1 MKPIKLIISA
11 FGPYADT
18 MPEIGFEQF
27 EDKGLFLISGDTGAG
42 KTTIFDAICFALYG
56 KTSGSYRDTKNL
68 RSEYA
73 KQGVESYVDFYFSH
87 QGKNYHIRRSPA
99 YERSKQ
105 RGEGV
110 ITESEKAVLYT
121 EGEPPVEK
129 LTQVNDAVRELL
141 HINFDQFKQI
151 AMIAQGE
158 FWDLLNA
165 KTDRR
170 TEILRTIFMTSGYK
184 NIEYRLKD
192 RMDSSHAKKV
202 ASEKSIIQHF
212 SEVEA
217 DDADENKDELTD
229 KKNKLN
235 ASGIILDAGELLSI
249 LDSLID
255 SDGKRT
261 EKVQTDLTKAEED
274 LKKNTEALATAKLNN
289 DFIENVRKF
298 ENEAE
303 KLKEREPVIKELEN
317 RLEMQKMATREVG
330 PAYKLWHKKCS
341 EVADTEN
348 KIGKQETA
356 KAEAKAG
363 VDATKKTLE
372 EAEKATPEAEEL
384 KAFISR
390 ISNEEPKYHQRDEL
404 RVQLEQLTEEEKKIK
419 EREDALKSDEAEL
432 KKRID
437 SLKQKI
443 EELTGKPVE
452 LIKAETEG
460 NELKNLADDVRNVL
474 EEQIKE
480 RDRRHKVYEE
490 KKEKYKTA
498 FAEYE
503 KANAERLNAE
513 KILDNCRAGI
523 LADGLKEG
531 DKCPV
536 CGSTHHPELAKLSD
550 SSISEEK
557 FENIKT
563 VEADCQQKKND
574 ANTEAEKAKTSL
586 EGYEEQMRSSILDC
600 LNNGIIGINAEG
612 KKTDELIEM
621 LCVEYE
627 SLKEKIKTN
636 ALLQASLEKDCT
648 ILKDSQKDYS
658 KATVEDTQK
667 LAGEK
672 DELSVKKQET
682 ANSLTECRTSL
693 KSLEELSYSDW
704 KTASKEIEKAVKRVE
719 EIKNTIESARSEKSE
734 ADMRLAETKSALT
747 VLGEN
752 LKTQQ
757 DEEKKLK
764 DDLDE
769 LIKEKNFKDIDEM
782 LGYVVEET
790 VLSETENKINEYNQ
804 DVSTNKTQLEQ
815 ARSVVA
821 KDSKFVDIE
830 SLKAVCDE
838 QKNNVETIRN
848 ILNTVTN
855 RLKTNKDKKQKIT
868 EQQSDL
874 EKYGKEF
881 RVCENLYKLVKGTTG
896 NGKITLEQYIQ
907 AAGFDGILAAANRR
921 LIPMSDGQYEL
932 FRQDSLG
939 KQSNIY
945 LDLEVLDNY
954 TGHRRPVGNLSGG
967 ESFKASLSLA
977 LGLSDTVSSNLGGIQ
992 MDALFVDEGFGTL
1005 DRKSIGNALDILINL
1020 STANKLVGVISHR
1033 EELIEN
1039 IPQQICVKKSKN
1051 GSRFEI
1057 ITSE

>member
-18 MPEIGFEQF
+18 MPEIDFEQF

-99 YERSKQ
+99 FERPKQ

-110 ITESEKAVLYT
+110 MTESEKAVLYI

-165 KTDRR
+165 KTDKR

-217 DDADENKDELTD
+217 DDVDENKDELSD
-229 KKNKLN
+229 KQNTLN
-235 ASGIILDAGELLSI
+235 ASGTILDASELLSI

-255 SDGKRT
+255 SDGKRS
-261 EKVQTDLTKAEED
+261 EKVQTDLTKAEEEF
-274 LKKNTEALATAKLNN
+274 KKNSEALATAKLNN
-289 DFIENVRKF
+289 GFIEKVRQF

-303 KLKEREPVIKELEN
+303 KLKELEPEMKELKTT
-317 RLEMQKMATREVG
+317 LKMQKVATREVG
-330 PAYKLWHKKCS
+330 PAYKLWDKKCS

-348 KIGKQETA
+348 KIRQQEAA
-356 KAEAKAG
+356 KAEAKTG
-363 VDATKKTLE
+363 VDATKKALE
-372 EAEKATPEAEEL
+372 EAEKAKPEAEEL
-384 KAFISR
+384 KVFISR

-404 RVQLEQLTEEEKKIK
+404 RVQLDKLTEEEKKVK
-419 EREDALKSDEAEL
+419 EREDALKSDEEKL

-443 EELTGKPVE
+443 DELTGKPDE
-452 LIKAETEG
+452 LFKAKTEG
-460 NELKNLADDVRNVL
+460 KELKDLEDDVRDIL
-474 EEQIKE
+474 EKQVKE
-480 RDRRHKVYEE
+480 RGRRHKVYED
-490 KKEKYKTA
+490 KKEDYKTA
-498 FAEYE
+498 SAGYE
-503 KANAERLNAE
+503 KATAERLNAE

-550 SSISEEK
+550 SSISEEE

-563 VEADCQQKKND
+563 VEADCQQKKNN
-574 ANTEAEKAKTSL
+574 ANIEAEKAKTSL
-586 EGYEEQMRSSILDC
+586 EEYEEQMRSSILDC

-621 LCVEYE
+621 LGVEYG
-627 SLKEKIKTN
+627 SLKDKVKTN
-636 ALLQASLEKDCT
+636 ALLQASLEKDCK
-648 ILKDSQKDYS
+648 ILEDSQKDYS

-667 LAGEK
+667 LTGEK
-672 DELSVKKQET
+672 DELSAKKQET

-704 KTASKEIEKAVKRVE
+704 KTASKEMEKAGKRVDA
-719 EIKNTIESARSEKSE
+719 ISKAIESTQSEKSK
-734 ADMRLAETKSALT
+734 ADKKLAEAESALT

-764 DDLDE
+764 EDLDK

-790 VLSETENKINEYNQ
+790 VLSKTEEEINKYNQ
-804 DVSTNKTQLEQ
+804 AVSTNKTQLEQ
-815 ARSVVA
+815 ARADA
-821 KDSKFVDIE
+821 KDRKFVDIE
-830 SLKAVCDE
+830 SLKAICDE
-838 QKNNVETIRN
+838 QKNNVEMIRN

-855 RLKTNKDKKQKIT
+855 RLKTNKEKKQKIT

-977 LGLSDTVSSNLGGIQ
+977 LGLSDTVSSNLGGVQ

-1005 DRKSIGNALDILINL
+1005 DRKSIENALDILINL
-1020 STANKLVGVISHR
+1020 SSANKLVGVISHR

-1039 IPQQICVKKSKN
+1039 IPQQICVKKTKT
-1051 GSRFEI
+1051 GSQFEV
-1057 ITSE
+1057 ITGD

>member
-18 MPEIGFEQF
+18 MPKIDFEQF

-99 YERSKQ
+99 FERPKQ

-110 ITESEKAVLYT
+110 MTESEKAVLYI

-165 KTDRR
+165 KTDKR

-192 RMDSSHAKKV
+192 RMDSGHAKKV

-229 KKNKLN
+229 KQNKLN
-235 ASGIILDAGELLSI
+235 ASGTILDAGELLSI

-255 SDGKRT
+255 SDGKRS
-261 EKVQTDLTKAEED
+261 EKVQTDLTKAEEEF
-274 LKKNTEALATAKLNN
+274 KKNSEALATAKLNN
-289 DFIENVRKF
+289 GFIEKVRQF

-303 KLKEREPVIKELEN
+303 KLKEREIEIKELKTT
-317 RLEMQKMATREVG
+317 LEMQKVATREVG
-330 PAYKLWHKKCS
+330 PAYKLWNKKCS
-341 EVADTEN
+341 EVVDTEN
-348 KIGKQETA
+348 KIRQQEAA
-356 KAEAKAG
+356 KTEAKAG
-363 VDATKKTLE
+363 VDAAEKALE
-372 EAEKATPEAEEL
+372 EAEKAKPEAEEL
-384 KAFISR
+384 KVFISR

-404 RVQLEQLTEEEKKIK
+404 RVQLDKLTEEEKKVK
-419 EREDALKSDEAEL
+419 EREDALKSDEEEL

-443 EELTGKPVE
+443 DELTGKPDE
-452 LIKAETEG
+452 LFKAKTEG
-460 NELKNLADDVRNVL
+460 KELKDLEDDVRDVL
-474 EEQIKE
+474 EKQVKE
-480 RDRRHKVYEE
+480 RDRRHKVYED
-490 KKEKYKTA
+490 KKEDYKTA
-498 FAEYE
+498 FAGYE
-503 KANAERLNAE
+503 KATAERLNAE

-550 SSISEEK
+550 SSISEEE

-563 VEADCQQKKND
+563 VEADCQQKKNN

-586 EGYEEQMRSSILDC
+586 EEYEEQMRGSILDC

-621 LCVEYE
+621 LGVEYGP
-627 SLKEKIKTN
+627 LKEKVKTN
-636 ALLQASLEKDCT
+636 ALLQASLEKDCK
-648 ILKDSQKDYS
+648 ILEDSQKDYS

-672 DELSVKKQET
+672 DELSAKKQET

-704 KTASKEIEKAVKRVE
+704 KTASKEMEKSGKRVDA
-719 EIKNTIESARSEKSE
+719 INKAIESTQSEKSK
-734 ADMRLAETKSALT
+734 ADKKLAEAGSALT

-764 DDLDE
+764 EDLDK
-769 LIKEKNFKDIDEM
+769 LISEKNFKDIDEM

-790 VLSETENKINEYNQ
+790 VLSKTEEEINKYNQ
-804 DVSTNKTQLEQ
+804 AVSTNKTQLEQ
-815 ARSVVA
+815 ARADA
-821 KDSKFVDIE
+821 KDRKFVDIE
-830 SLKAVCDE
+830 SLKAICDE

-977 LGLSDTVSSNLGGIQ
+977 LGLSDTVSSNLGGVQ

-1005 DRKSIGNALDILINL
+1005 DRKSIENALDILINL
-1020 STANKLVGVISHR
+1020 SIANKLVGVISHR

-1039 IPQQICVKKSKN
+1039 IPQQICVKKTKT
-1051 GSRFEI
+1051 GSQFDV
-1057 ITSE
+1057 ITGD

>member
-18 MPEIGFEQF
+18 MPEIDFKQF

-99 YERSKQ
+99 FERPKQ

-110 ITESEKAVLYT
+110 IIESEKAVLYV
-121 EGEPPVEK
+121 EGEAPIEK
-129 LTQVNDAVRELL
+129 ITQVNDAVKELL

-170 TEILRTIFMTSGYK
+170 TEILRTIFMTNGYK

-217 DDADENKDELTD
+217 DDNDENKD
-229 KKNKLN
+229 KLIDEQFKLS
-235 ASGIILDAGELLSI
+235 ASETILDAGELLSI
-249 LDSLID
+249 LDTLIE
-255 SDGKRT
+255 SDVERLGKA
-261 EKVQTDLTKAEED
+261 QTDFTKEEEE
-274 LKKNTEALATAKLNN
+274 LKKNNEALATAKLNN
-289 DFIENVRKF
+289 GFIDKVKQF
-298 ENEAE
+298 EEEAE
-303 KLKEREPVIKELEN
+303 RLKEREPEIKELKTI
-317 RLEMQKMATREVG
+317 LELQKVATREVN
-330 PAYKLWHKKCS
+330 PAYKLWDKKCS
-341 EVADTEN
+341 EISDTEN
-348 KIGKQETA
+348 KIKQQDTANSKAKTGVETSK
-356 KAEAKAG
+356 KA
-363 VDATKKTLE
+363 LE
-372 EAEKATPEAEEL
+372 EAEKAQPEAEKL
-384 KAFISR
+384 KVLISK
-390 ISNEEPKYHQRDEL
+390 ISNEEPKYHQRDEQKARL
-404 RVQLEQLTEEEKKIK
+404 DKLTEEEKKFR
-419 EREDALKSDEAEL
+419 EREDALKLNEEQL
-432 KKRID
+432 KKKIY

-443 EELTGKPVE
+443 DEFTGKPDE
-452 LIKAETEG
+452 LFKAKAEGT
-460 NELKNLADDVRNVL
+460 ELKNLEDDVRNVL
-474 EEQIKE
+474 EKQVKE
-480 RDRRHKVYEE
+480 RNKRHKIYED
-490 KKEKYKTA
+490 KKEDYKTA

-503 KANAERLNAE
+503 KATNERLNAE

-536 CGSTHHPELAKLSD
+536 CGSTHHPELAKLTE
-550 SSISEEK
+550 SSISEEE
-557 FENIKT
+557 FEDIKAIET
-563 VEADCQQKKND
+563 NCQQKKNN
-574 ANTEAEKAKTSL
+574 ANTEAEKVKTSL
-586 EGYEEQMRSSILDC
+586 KEYEEQMRSSILDC
-600 LNNGIIGINAEG
+600 LNNSNIGINAEG
-612 KKTDELIEM
+612 KNIDELIA
-621 LCVEYE
+621 LLDKEYE
-627 SLKEKIKTN
+627 ALKEKVKTN
-636 ALLQASLEKDCT
+636 ALLKAALEKECK
-648 ILKDSQKDYS
+648 LFEDSQKEYV
-658 KATVEDTQK
+658 KATGKDTQK
-667 LAGEK
+667 LAAEK
-672 DELSVKKQET
+672 EEFTVKKQET

-704 KTASKEIEKAVKRVE
+704 KTASKEMENAGKRVAA
-719 EIKNTIESARSEKSE
+719 IDKAIESARSEKSK
-734 ADMRLAETKSALT
+734 ADKKLAETESALT
-747 VLGEN
+747 ILREN
-752 LKTQQ
+752 LNALQ

-764 DDLDE
+764 KNLNKLVLDN
-769 LIKEKNFKDIDEM
+769 NFKDIEDM
-782 LGYVVEET
+782 LEFVVEET
-790 VLSETENKINEYNQ
+790 NLSETEEEINEYNQ
-804 DVSTNKTQLEQ
+804 AIATNKTQLEQ
-815 ARSVVA
+815 ARADA
-821 KDSKFVDIE
+821 KDRKFIDIE
-830 SLKAVCDE
+830 SLKATCDE
-838 QKNNVETIRN
+838 QTKKVETIRN
-848 ILNTVTN
+848 TQNTVTN
-855 RLKTNKDKKQKIT
+855 RLKTNKDKKQKII

-874 EKYGKEF
+874 EQFSKEF
-881 RVCENLYKLVKGTTG
+881 RVSENLYKLVKGTTG

-977 LGLSDTVSSNLGGIQ
+977 LGLSDTVSSNLGGVQ

-1005 DRKSIGNALDILINL
+1005 DRKSIESALDILINL
-1020 STANKLVGVISHR
+1020 SSANKLVGVISHR
-1033 EELIEN
+1033 EELIDN

-1051 GSRFEI
+1051 GSQFEVQ
-1057 ITSE
+1057 TCE